1 MLPKDGGVKTVS
13 LQPVAANYP
22 FSPMRSMSGGAIRRF
37 STLLGLDALLR
48 RDSAGLPAA
57 WPGLR
62 GVERSDR
69 HALEA

>member
-1 MLPKDGGVKTVS
+1 MIS
-13 LQPVAANYP
+13 
-22 FSPMRSMSGGAIRRF
+22 GAITRF
-37 STLLGLDALLR
+37 FTLLGLDALLR

>member
-22 FSPMRSMSGGAIRRF
+22 FSPMRSMISGAITRF
-37 STLLGLDALLR
+37 FTLLGLDALLR